1 MGPVGRSDV
10 GDAGMT
16 SHLSGNAADVVQAR
30 DISGG
35 VHFHG
40 AAPAIAVPHLL
51 RADVAGFV
59 NRSRELAALAEAGA
73 AEEGAGLRLAVVV
86 GTAGAGKTSLVMRF
100 AHQVRASFPD
110 GDLFVD
116 LRGYDAG
123 PPLPPT
129 VALERFLRALGVP
142 AGEIPQDLEDR
153 AGLYRSLLAGRRML
167 VVLDNAATAGQIRP
181 LLPGDGRPLVLV
193 TSRSRLSGLTARDG
207 ARRVSVGLLDQA
219 TAVALIRTATSEYRS
234 SDDSEQ
240 IAELAELCAR
250 LPLALRIAS
259 ERAAARPFMSLG
271 ELVAELRSGPGLWQA
286 LSADDDQE
294 ADAVRTVFAW
304 SYRALPESA
313 ARAFR
318 LLGLHPGPEF
328 GTGAAAAL
336 LGLPHQRARLMLD
349 TLAGAHLLEQTGAA
363 RFQFHDLLRA
373 FAADIVD
380 VDEPEGERQEAF
392 RRLHEWYLHS
402 ARAACSLVGGPAID
416 VMDGP
421 AAPDTEP
428 ERFSDYHQ
436 AVDWYAAEHANL
448 QGMVRALEQAGDGG
462 AVYRLAVTIRPL
474 TFTFGAADERL
485 STALAA
491 LRGAHAMDDLAARA
505 RALRD
510 VASSER
516 LLDDLAPSQAHYR
529 EALAAFEALN
539 DPAGAADAA
548 NGLGLVLFAERD
560 LDEALRVFTAAA
572 ERARAAGQARWAAIL
587 RSNVAHVIAYQG
599 RAAAAIETGEQALA
613 ELAASGYRGSAI
625 LETYDA
631 IARAYIDLE
640 RFDEAL
646 RTLDTADRIITAD
659 GADPLMQAV
668 LLIDRAE
675 LALAMGRPTD
685 AEGRLWQAQSLGR
698 ALRHRDQQARML
710 SATGRTLHALG
721 RIEQAVDFH
730 RHAVA
735 SSRGRPDRFR
745 LADVLSHLADTLGAL
760 GQSDEAAAARAEATA
775 LLSGYSDPRASA
787 LRARLAGPGSSS
799 PTA

>member
-1 MGPVGRSDV
+1 MGSVDRRDV
-10 GDAGMT
+10 GDARVT

-40 AAPAIAVPHLL
+40 ASPAIAVPHLL

-59 NRSRELAALAEAGA
+59 NRSRELAALTVAGA
-73 AEEGAGLRLAVVV
+73 ADKGAGLRLAVVV

-100 AHQVRASFPD
+100 AHQVRASFPH

-123 PPLPPT
+123 PPVAPT
-129 VALERFLRALGVP
+129 AALERFLRALGVP
-142 AGEIPQDLEDR
+142 TSEIPEDLEDR

-181 LLPGDGRPLVLV
+181 LLPGDGQPLVLV

-219 TAVALIRTATSEYRS
+219 TAIALIRTATSGYRTC
-234 SDDSEQ
+234 DDSEQ

-250 LPLALRIAS
+250 LPLALRIAA
-259 ERAAARPFMSLG
+259 ERAAARPFMALG

-313 ARAFR
+313 ARTFR

-336 LGLPHQRARLMLD
+336 LGLPRQRARLMLD

-373 FAADIVD
+373 FAAETAET
-380 VDEPEGERQEAF
+380 DEPEDERRQAF

-402 ARAACSLVGGPAID
+402 ARAASCLAENSATD
-416 VMDGP
+416 VVDGP
-421 AAPDTEP
+421 AGPGVEP
-428 ERFSDYHQ
+428 ERFGDYRQ
-436 AVDWYAAEHANL
+436 AIDWYAAEHANL
-448 QGMVRALEQAGDGG
+448 RALILALERAGDGG
-462 AVYRLAVTIRPL
+462 AVYRLAVTIQPL
-474 TFTFGAADERL
+474 TFTFGSAEERL
-485 STALAA
+485 SAALAA
-491 LRGAHAMDDLAARA
+491 LRGARATDDQAAQA

-516 LLDDLAPSQAHYR
+516 LADDLASSVAHYQ

-539 DPAGAADAA
+539 DPAGAADGA
-548 NGLGLVLFAERD
+548 NGLGLVLFARRD
-560 LDEALRVFTAAA
+560 LDEALQVFTNAA
-572 ERARAAGQARWAAIL
+572 ERAHAAGQARWAAIL
-587 RSNVAHVIAYQG
+587 RSNVAHVLEYQG
-599 RAAAAIETGEQALA
+599 LAAAAVLAGEQALA
-613 ELAASGYRGSAI
+613 ELATTGYRGPAV
-625 LETYDA
+625 LEAYSV
-631 IARAYIDLE
+631 IAQAHTDLE
-640 RFDEAL
+640 RWDRAQT
-646 RTLDTADRIITAD
+646 TLDTADHIIAAD
-659 GADPLMQAV
+659 GADPLLQAL
-668 LLIDRAE
+668 LLIERAE
-675 LALAMGRPTD
+675 LALAMGRPAD
-685 AEGRLWQAQSLGR
+685 AEESLWQAQNLGR
-698 ALRHRDQQARML
+698 ALRHRDQQVRML
-710 SATGRTLHALG
+710 SALGRTLHALN
-721 RIEQAVDFH
+721 RTEQAADFH
-730 RHAVA
+730 RQAVA

-745 LADVLSHLADTLGAL
+745 LADVLSHLADTLDAL
-760 GQSDEAAAARAEATA
+760 DQTDEAAAARTEAAA
-775 LLSGYSDPRASA
+775 LLSGYPDPRAA
-787 LRARLAGPGSSS
+787 GLRTRLAAGGKGSQ
-799 PTA
+799 P

>member
-1 MGPVGRSDV
+1 MGPVDRRDV
-10 GDAGMT
+10 RDSTVT
-16 SHLSGNAADVVQAR
+16 SHLSGRATDVVQAR

-40 AAPAIAVPHLL
+40 GAPTIAVPRLL

-59 NRSRELAALAEAGA
+59 NRSRELAALAAAGE

-100 AHQVRASFPD
+100 AHQVRATFPH

-129 VALERFLRALGVP
+129 AALERFLRALGVP
-142 AGEIPQDLEDR
+142 ASEIPQDLEDR

-181 LLPGDGRPLVLV
+181 LLPGDGQPLVLV

-219 TAVALIRTATSEYRS
+219 MAVALIRTATSGYRS
-234 SDDSEQ
+234 CDDSEE

-250 LPLALRIAS
+250 LPLALRIAA
-259 ERAAARPFMSLG
+259 ERAAARPFMALG
-271 ELVAELRSGPGLWQA
+271 ELVAELRSGSGLWQA
-286 LSADDDQE
+286 LSVDDDQE

-336 LGLPHQRARLMLD
+336 LGLPLQRARLMLD
-349 TLAGAHLLEQTGAA
+349 TLAGAHQLEQTGAA

-373 FAADIVD
+373 FAADMVD
-380 VDEPEGERQEAF
+380 VDEPEDERRRAF

-402 ARAACSLVGGPAID
+402 AHAAASLAENSTTGVVEGPI
-416 VMDGP
+416 
-421 AAPDTEP
+421 AAGVEP
-428 ERFSDYHQ
+428 EHFSDYRQ
-436 AVDWYAAEHANL
+436 AADWYAAEHANL
-448 QGMVRALEQAGDGG
+448 QALIRALEQAGDGG
-462 AVYRLAVTIRPL
+462 AVYRLAATIRPL
-474 TFTFGAADERL
+474 TFTFGSADERL

-491 LRGAHAMDDLAARA
+491 LRGARAIDDLAARA
-505 RALRD
+505 RTLRD

-516 LLDDLAPSQAHYR
+516 LADDLTPSLVHYQ
-529 EALAAFEALN
+529 EALTAFDALN
-539 DPAGAADAA
+539 DPAGVADAA

-560 LDEALRVFTAAA
+560 LDKALRVFTDAIA
-572 ERARAAGQARWAAIL
+572 RARAADQTRWAAIL
-587 RSNVAHVIAYQG
+587 ASNVAHVLETQG
-599 RAAAAIETGEQALA
+599 LAGAAIEAGEKALA
-613 ELAASGYRGSAI
+613 ELATSGYQGPAI
-625 LETYDA
+625 LEVHSTV
-631 IARAYIDLE
+631 ARAHIDLKHWNQ
-640 RFDEAL
+640 AL
-646 RTLDTADRIITAD
+646 ITLDAADRIILAD
-659 GADPLMQAV
+659 GADPLLQAL

-675 LALAMGRPTD
+675 LALALGHPAE
-685 AEGRLWQAQSLGR
+685 AEGRLWQAQNLGR
-698 ALRHRDQQARML
+698 ALRHRDQQTRML
-710 SATGRTLHALG
+710 STIGRTLHALG
-721 RIEQAVDFH
+721 RTAEAADFH
-730 RHAVA
+730 RQAVA

-745 LADVLSHLADTLGAL
+745 LAEMLSHLADTLEAL
-760 GQSDEAAAARAEATA
+760 DQADEAAAARSEAAEM
-775 LLSGYSDPRASA
+775 LNGYMDPRAAA
-787 LRARLAGPGSSS
+787 LRARL
-799 PTA
+799 TV